1 MKAKLDLIENRLQT
15 LIEGGLTLLIPG
27 GNPQQILTRQLIEA
41 MQSGLATT
49 TDGLTTLAPDT
60 YHVSIHPS
68 RLKYWQAHQTFL
80 DAITDELSQAAS
92 QVGFRFLIDPHI
104 IILTDVSL
112 STGEIKISAAI
123 TEMTVQETS
132 RYSIGPQPS
141 PEDDIEPIPQNAFLI
156 VNGQRHFPLHQKVV
170 NIGRRLDNHL
180 AIDDPRVSRNHAQLR
195 AINGH
200 YIIFDLNATGGTYV
214 NGQRINQSLLNPGDV
229 ISLAGYP
236 LIYGQDVNF
245 MTKDTQSI
253 DLASRDEPEPRDPGS
268 STSP

>member
-27 GNPQQILTRQLIEA
+27 GNPQQILTRLLIEA
-41 MQSGLATT
+41 MQSGLVTT
-49 TDGLTTLAPDT
+49 PDGLTTLAPDT

-68 RLKYWQAHQTFL
+68 RLNYWQAHQPFL
-80 DAITDELSQAAS
+80 DAITREISQTGS
-92 QVGFRFLIDPHI
+92 KVGFRFLVDPHI
-104 IILTDVSL
+104 ILLTDASL
-112 STGEIKISAAI
+112 STGEIKIAATI
-123 TEMTVQETS
+123 TELTVRETS

-141 PEDDIEPIPQNAFLI
+141 PKDDKEPIPQNAFLI
-156 VNGQRHFPLHQKVV
+156 VNGQRHFPLHKKVV

-180 AIDDPRVSRNHAQLR
+180 VIDDPRVSRNHVQLR

-200 YIIFDLNATGGTYV
+200 YVIFDLNATGGTYV
-214 NGQRINQSLLNPGDV
+214 NGQRINQSMLNPGDV

-245 MTKDTQSI
+245 IVKDTQAI
-253 DLASRDEPEPRDPGS
+253 DLTSRDEPETNDPGS
-268 STSP
+268 NT

>member
-1 MKAKLDLIENRLQT
+1 MMKAKLDLIENRLQT

-27 GNPQQILTRQLIEA
+27 GNPQEILTRRLIEA
-41 MQSGLATT
+41 MQSGLVITA
-49 TDGLTTLAPDT
+49 DGLTTLAPDT

-68 RLKYWQAHQTFL
+68 RLNYWQAHQTFL
-80 DAITDELSQAAS
+80 NAITNELSQTGS
-92 QVGFRFLIDPHI
+92 QVGFRFLVDPHI
-104 IILTDVSL
+104 TILTDASL

-123 TEMTVQETS
+123 TEMTIHETS
-132 RYSIGPQPS
+132 RYSIGSQPS
-141 PEDDIEPIPQNAFLI
+141 PEDIVETIPQNAFLI
-156 VNGQRHFPLHQKVV
+156 VNGQRHFPLNQKVV

-180 AIDDPRVSRNHAQLR
+180 VIDDPRVSRNHVQLR

-200 YIIFDLNATGGTYV
+200 YVIFDLNATGGTYI

-245 MTKDTQSI
+245 SVKDTQTI
-253 DLASRDEPEPRDPGS
+253 DLTTREKPD
-268 STSP
+268 TSP